1 MIYKITSSASV
12 DAIKNEMSD
21 HAKAVG
27 FGVLNTYEFKEIL
40 QGKGFPIER
49 DITVFELCNPQ
60 KAQKA
65 LSAFPEIS
73 VYLPC
78 RLSVYE
84 EAGATTMATIGIGD
98 MLAATET
105 SEAFELEMKIVFDT
119 IVALMHS
126 WDS

>member
-1 MIYKITSSASV
+1 MIYKISSAALV
-12 DAIKNEMSD
+12 ETIKNEMAD

-27 FGVLNTYEFKEIL
+27 FGVLNTYEFREIL
-40 QGKGFPIER
+40 QSKGFPIER
-49 DITVFELCNPQ
+49 DIAIFELCNPA

-65 LSAFPEIS
+65 LITFPEIS

-84 EAGATTMATIGIGD
+84 EAGATTMTTIGIGD
-98 MLAATET
+98 MLAATKT
-105 SEAFELEMKIVFDT
+105 SEAFELEMKIVFDN